1 MISVIIAARGKGIQN
16 GLKFIIKII
25 ELMEKLNEKIIK
37 KKAHDSEFAIVHSLA
52 QKWCSFYFVF

>member
-1 MISVIIAARGKGIQN
+1 MGLSRVMISVIIAARGKGIQN

-37 KKAHDSEFAIVHSLA
+37 KGS
-52 QKWCSFYFVF
+52 